1 MDNRIAR
8 LALGLVIAGLM
19 GCGSGGGAAP
29 GPGEGAAG
37 ATGTIPEGG
46 SGEAGQAGG
55 GIQAGST
62 GEAAGQAGGGT
73 QAGTTEATGGS
84 TGTAGGGGTSTS
96 KPAGGTA
103 SGGKTAGS
111 AGTTGTGVANPYVD
125 AINAVRA
132 AVTKPANY
140 TGTWAPLPN
149 VVWSDTVAASAQAWA
164 DNLATTQNCKLVH
177 ESQNSYGENLAMGTN
192 LTPKQAVDMWAGEKS
207 LYTWSPTYSRADFDA
222 GSGHYTQ
229 LVWRKSTQVGCGSA
243 TCARSVV
250 ISCRFSPPGNFMGQA
265 VF

>member
-1 MDNRIAR
+1 MDKRIAR
-8 LALGLVIAGLM
+8 LALGLAVAGLI

-29 GPGEGAAG
+29 ADDAGTAG
-37 ATGTIPEGG
+37 ATEIGG

-55 GIQAGST
+55 GAQASST
-62 GEAAGQAGGGT
+62 GEAGQAGGGSIGA
-73 QAGTTEATGGS
+73 AGAGGS
-84 TGTAGGGGTSTS
+84 TGAAGTVATSTT
-96 KPAGGTA
+96 KPAGGATGGQKTTA
-103 SGGKTAGS
+103 TSTGS
-111 AGTTGTGVANPYVD
+111 AGGDVANQYID

-132 AVTKPANY
+132 EVTKPANY

-164 DNLATTQNCKLVH
+164 NNLAATQNCNLQH
-177 ESQNSYGENLAMGTN
+177 ESQSTYGENLAMGTN
-192 LTPKQAVDMWAGEKS
+192 LTPKQSVTMWASEKS
-207 LYTWSPTYSRADFDA
+207 LYTWSPTYSMADFNA

-250 ISCRFSPPGNFMGQA
+250 ISCRFSPPGNYMGQA
-265 VF
+265 AY